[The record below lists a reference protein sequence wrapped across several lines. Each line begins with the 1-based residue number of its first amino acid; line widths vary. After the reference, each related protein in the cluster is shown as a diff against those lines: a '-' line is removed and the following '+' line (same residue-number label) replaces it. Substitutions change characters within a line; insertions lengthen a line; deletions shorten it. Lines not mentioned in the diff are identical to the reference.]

1 MIPRLLNGLRACRL
15 FLILVVL
22 AASPAARGET
32 VTAMFSK
39 AQKALKEG
47 KTKTAY
53 KGLLGIIRRYPDH
66 EPSHLLLGHILARSG
81 ETGKAY
87 KHFKR
92 VSPELVTPDLG
103 YEYGL
108 IMFQAKNCNKALTG
122 FGKVPSGSKFADL
135 ASFYRGICYYRS
147 RQFQKAQYYLAKA
160 KDLPA
165 SLQATRRQA
174 LSEARQQAKRE
185 RQGGPYQ
192 ANPYLIVPT
201 PPPMPL
207 AYDPYAAQ
215 PPAPA
220 AGQEVVPAPPKK
232 PEKPPPPPS
241 GGTAAIT
248 PSATFT
254 QKSTNQ
260 DFFGFKQAQT
270 DSSKQEIKASF
281 ALKYTAEPRASGG
294 QPYVSLPI
302 DLLRSSESTKGETI
316 AYKAYSDDPGTII
329 EEQTAVPGATTT
341 TTGIKLQPTGDYPVG
356 AKSDVS
362 LAYLYDTKT
371 VKVSTATSET
381 TTSEIGPVGNAAIGT
396 DSFNL
401 KLTLA
406 STVVEDNRKVDD
418 GELKGVDQ
426 SIKTDRLKLVADLD
440 KNWDTVSGG
449 LTVTNQSH
457 KTAVSGS
464 QAGLTVTQIPP
475 SFMSIAADLTKN
487 WESVS
492 FTGTVTQTTKE
503 DQKYQGFVPTGETSG
518 LKIDLSATKTF
529 SFGGTA
535 VFTVTQNQLSEY
547 RKTVALPKPADAA
560 EEDPAPSV
568 QVKANATEQTVFTSF
583 KLTPID
589 WAFGLASY
597 KTTTRSFEN
606 VPPEALQTFQ
616 GAEPETVTELV
627 FQVGVTKTF

>member
-1 MIPRLLNGLRACRL
+1 MIPRLLNGLRAL
-15 FLILVVL
+15 LVAVAL
-22 AASPAARGET
+22 ASAPAYAET

-53 KGLLGIIRRYPDH
+53 KGLLAIVRRYPDH
-66 EPSHLLLGHILARSG
+66 EPSHLLLGHILARNG
-81 ETGKAY
+81 ESGKAY
-87 KHFKR
+87 RHFKR

-108 IMFQAKNCNKALTG
+108 IMFQAKNCTKALQG
-122 FGKVPSGSKFADL
+122 FGKVPSASRFADL

-147 RQFQKAQYYLAKA
+147 RQFQKAQYYLARA
-160 KDLPA
+160 KNLPA
-165 SLQATRRQA
+165 SLQTTRRQA
-174 LSEARQQAKRE
+174 LSEARQQARRE
-185 RQGGPYQ
+185 RQGGPFQ

-215 PPAPA
+215 PPPPV
-220 AGQEVVPAPPKK
+220 AGQEAPPPAPPKK
-232 PEKPPPPPS
+232 AEKPPPPPT
-241 GGTAAIT
+241 GATTAVT

-270 DSSKQEIKASF
+270 DSSKQELKASF

-302 DLLRSSESTKGETI
+302 DLSRSSESSKGETI
-316 AYKAYSDDPGTII
+316 AYKAFSDDPGTII
-329 EEQTAVPGATTT
+329 EEQTAIPGATTT
-341 TTGIKLQPTGDYPVG
+341 ITAIKLQPTGDYPVG

-371 VKVSTATSET
+371 IKVSTAAHEATN
-381 TTSEIGPVGNAAIGT
+381 SEIGPVANAAIGS
-396 DSFNL
+396 DSINL

-406 STVVEDNRKVDD
+406 STVVTDERKVDD
-418 GELKGVDQ
+418 GELKSVDQ
-426 SIKTDRLKLVADLD
+426 SIKTDRLKVVADLD
-440 KNWDTVSGG
+440 KSWDTVTGG
-449 LTVTNQSH
+449 LTVTNQAH

-464 QAGLTVTQIPP
+464 QAGLTVAQLPP
-475 SFMSIAADLTKN
+475 SAMIVAADMTKN

-492 FTGTVTQTTKE
+492 MTGTVTQTTKE
-503 DQKYQGFVPTGETSG
+503 DQKFTGFVPTGETSG

-535 VFTVTQNQLSEY
+535 TFTVTQNTLSEY
-547 RKTVALPKPADAA
+547 RKTIALPKPADAA
-560 EEDPAPSV
+560 AEDPAPSV
-568 QVKANATEQTVFTSF
+568 QVKANATEQTVFASF

-606 VPPEALQTFQ
+606 VPPEALQAFQ
-616 GAEPETVTELV
+616 AAEPETVTELI